1 MAPTNMACEILV
13 HLPGIQP
20 MPQHE
25 KGRVLTTGLL
35 GKSPTSPV
43 LQGRVTDPASCLC
56 REEKGKE
63 KSYTYLAC
71 SIYHMLFII

>member
-20 MPQHE
+20 LPQHE

-35 GKSPTSPV
+35 GSPQQV
-43 LQGRVTDPASCLC
+43 HCC
-56 REEKGKE
+56 REESLTQHHVYVE
-63 KSYTYLAC
+63 KRREKKRVTR
-71 SIYHMLFII
+71 I